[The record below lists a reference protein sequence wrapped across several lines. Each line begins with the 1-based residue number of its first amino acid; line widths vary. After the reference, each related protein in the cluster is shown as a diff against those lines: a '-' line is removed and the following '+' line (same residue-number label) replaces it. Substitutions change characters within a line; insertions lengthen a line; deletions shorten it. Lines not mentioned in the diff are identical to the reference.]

1 MSAEPP
7 RDGGDGGD
15 GPADAPPRPSPSGA
29 DGHAATTRDWAVA
42 VFVVWRR
49 RVLLHRHPKLDKWLP
64 CGGHVEPGETPDD
77 AAVREV
83 LEESGVPIRLLSE
96 APISAPGPRQL
107 ARPRGVQL
115 ETIGPGH
122 EHVDLVYL
130 ARPTTGYDGRLAGV
144 KSLGWYDASALAGLP
159 LTAEI
164 RAWCELA
171 LAEVGPA
178 G

>member
-1 MSAEPP
+1 MSARSP
-7 RDGGDGGD
+7 GGSDDDRALGR
-15 GPADAPPRPSPSGA
+15 APRPAPGDADSALAPS
-29 DGHAATTRDWAVA
+29 RDWAVA
-42 VFVVWRR
+42 VFVVWRG

-96 APISAPGPRQL
+96 PPISAPGPRQL

-115 ETIGPGH
+115 ETIEPGH

-130 ARPTTGYDGRLAGV
+130 ARPEPGYVGGLAGV
-144 KSLGWYDASALAGLP
+144 ASLGWYDTAALADLP
-159 LTAEI
+159 LTPEI
-164 RAWCELA
+164 RAWCTLS
-171 LAEVGPA
+171 LAEAGPSD
-178 G
+178 

>member
-1 MSAEPP
+1 MSAGPTH
-7 RDGGDGGD
+7 GGDDGATDQLARPAHGAGD
-15 GPADAPPRPSPSGA
+15 TEAT
-29 DGHAATTRDWAVA
+29 TTRDWAVA
-42 VFVVWRR
+42 VFVVWHG
-49 RVLLHRHPKLDKWLP
+49 RVLLHRHPKLAKWLP

-96 APISAPGPRQL
+96 APIAAPGPRQL

-115 ETIGPGH
+115 EAIGPGH

-130 ARPTTGYDGRLAGV
+130 ARPEPSYEGGLEGV
-144 KSLGWYDASALAGLP
+144 ESLGWYDAAALAGLP

-164 RAWCELA
+164 RAWCEVA
-171 LAEVGPA
+171 LAEVGPVD
-178 G
+178 